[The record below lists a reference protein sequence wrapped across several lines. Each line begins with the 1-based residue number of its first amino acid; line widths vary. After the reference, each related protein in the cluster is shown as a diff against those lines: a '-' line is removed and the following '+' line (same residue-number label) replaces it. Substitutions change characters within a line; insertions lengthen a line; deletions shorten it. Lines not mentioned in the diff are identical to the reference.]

1 MRGCIRGRG
10 QAAADRQRQRTRK
23 RTSSGRSPGPI
34 AEGCRARRQ
43 GAISLPYGLF
53 RARLTAGWAQRARP
67 RGRSGAAVGA
77 VPRLDWGQ
85 IRQEQGQDPCVEA
98 AQPLASSDP
107 TTSSQP
113 AIGTEHPPR
122 PKKRAPVSRGLS
134 FQCPAELSARRRSS
148 APACHAPAFPPCR
161 GLPAAPWPPATAP
174 RRSSCPAAFPSVPRP
189 GQHFRPAPK
198 HPMR

>member
-1 MRGCIRGRG
+1 METTTP
-10 QAAADRQRQRTRK
+10 DQRPRTGRK
-23 RTSSGRSPGPI
+23 RSVGAFCGTV
-34 AEGCRARRQ
+34 ARRRKPQ
-43 GAISLPYGLF
+43 GKRRDACADAGIRP
-53 RARLTAGWAQRARP
+53 RQTAGRAHRARP

-113 AIGTEHPPR
+113 AIGTEHPPA
-122 PKKRAPVSRGLS
+122 PKQKAPVSRGPS
-134 FQCPAELSARRRSS
+134 FQCPVTLSARRRSS
-148 APACHAPAFPPCR
+148 APACHAPVSPPCR
-161 GLPAAPWPPATAP
+161 GLPAGPLPPATAP

-189 GQHFRPAPK
+189 GQHFLPAPK
-198 HPMR
+198 HPMP